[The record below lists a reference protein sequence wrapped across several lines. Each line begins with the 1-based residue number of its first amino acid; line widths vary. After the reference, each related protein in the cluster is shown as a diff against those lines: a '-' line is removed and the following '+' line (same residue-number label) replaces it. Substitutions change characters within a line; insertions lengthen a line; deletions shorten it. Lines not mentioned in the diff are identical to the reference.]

1 MSGVTIWFGLATEGP
16 PADLPASTRSG
27 RDSGALCRLA
37 MSAVISAMNNEQNKT
52 AEI

>member
-27 RDSGALCRLA
+27 L
-37 MSAVISAMNNEQNKT
+37 MSTCNECSDIGNEQRTEQDGGDING
-52 AEI
+52 